1 MTVTEILFK
10 VALTL
15 STIKQTKPSIY
26 DPFDIFKHF
35 FFFRTKYIWSKF
47 GGGVTNN
54 V

>member
-35 FFFRTKYIWSKF
+35 FFSEPNIF
-47 GGGVTNN
+47 GQNLEVE
-54 V
+54 